1 MKILAGIG
9 CITCVLALST
19 GAGAAQFGA
28 PGQTGLFPNPAPQ
41 PFVPAFPPAVV
52 PSASRA
58 AAPFANP
65 IGTVLNPPGLLPVAS
80 LGAGPSSPGA
90 PGGGNGTPAGFDHLL
105 YVQSPP
111 VVPGMSEGDAAGNW
125 RLLPTCK

>member
-1 MKILAGIG
+1 MRLLAGYLA
-9 CITCVLALST
+9 CVLALST

-28 PGQTGLFPNPAPQ
+28 PGQTGLFPSATPQ

-52 PSASRA
+52 PSASQA
-58 AAPFANP
+58 AAPFANR
-65 IGTVLNPPGLLPVAS
+65 IGTVLNPPGLLPIAS
-80 LGAGPSSPGA
+80 SGAPGA
-90 PGGGNGTPAGFDHLL
+90 PGGGASNGNGTPAGFDSLL

-111 VVPGMSEGDAAGNW
+111 VVPGMSESEAAGDW